1 MSRPSAATTPRDPL
15 RAVFL
20 CLVVLVQLLM
30 PTAVAQARAAQGDGC
45 VGLSSVAPDTAK
57 KQIPHAHGQECAH
70 CRPQALV
77 LAAPIAHPQIAV
89 APAFVTSIA
98 HGETAEMGAPSK
110 PLPPATGPPA
120 IFIRV

>member
-1 MSRPSAATTPRDPL
+1 MPRDPL

-30 PTAVAQARAAQGDGC
+30 PTVVAQARAAQGEGC
-45 VGLSSVAPDTAK
+45 VGLSSVAPDAAK

-77 LAAPIAHPQIAV
+77 LAAPIAHPQITV
-89 APAFVTSIA
+89 APAFVMSIA
-98 HGETAEMGAPSK
+98 HGKGAETNAPPK
-110 PLPPATGPPA
+110 PLPPATGPPV
-120 IFIRV
+120 ISIRV